1 MNLLELG
8 NTVKRLRKERGLTQE
23 MLAKQANI
31 SRATLSKLE
40 NGHIAQISIVTLND
54 ILNHLG
60 YELDVK
66 AINPFISQAGAV
78 DMYLSD

>member
-8 NTVKRLRKERGLTQE
+8 DTVKKLRKERGITQE
-23 MLAKQANI
+23 MLAKKANI

-40 NGHIAQISIVTLND
+40 NGNIAQVSIVTLND

-60 YELDVK
+60 YELDMKVL
-66 AINPFISQAGAV
+66 NPFAG
-78 DMYLSD
+78 

>member
-1 MNLLELG
+1 
-8 NTVKRLRKERGLTQE
+8 
-23 MLAKQANI
+23 MLAQKADI

-66 AINPFISQAGAV
+66 ILNPFMGKIPI
-78 DMYLSD
+78 

>member
-8 NTVKRLRKERGLTQE
+8 DTVKKLRKERGLTQE
-23 MLAKQANI
+23 MLAKKANI

-40 NGHIAQISIVTLND
+40 NGNIAQVSIVTLNN

-66 AINPFISQAGAV
+66 VLNPFMV
-78 DMYLSD
+78 

>member
-8 NTVKRLRKERGLTQE
+8 NNVKKLRKEKHITQE
-23 MLAKQANI
+23 QLANMSNI

-40 NGHIAQISIVTLND
+40 NGNIAQVSIVVLND

-60 YELDVK
+60 YELDIK
-66 AINPFISQAGAV
+66 AVNPFESV
-78 DMYLSD
+78 YSPS

>member
-8 NTVKRLRKERGLTQE
+8 ETVKKLRKERNMTQE
-23 MLAKQANI
+23 ALAKKVGI

-40 NGHIAQISIVTLND
+40 NGQIAQISVVTLND

-60 YELDVK
+60 YELDIK
-66 AINPFISQAGAV
+66 AMNPFESV
-78 DMYLSD
+78 

>member
-23 MLAKQANI
+23 MLAQQANI

-66 AINPFISQAGAV
+66 ALNPFES
-78 DMYLSD
+78 DM

>member
-8 NTVKRLRKERGLTQE
+8 DTVKKLRKERGLTQE
-23 MLAKQANI
+23 TLAKKAGI

-40 NGHIAQISIVTLND
+40 NGYIAQVSIVTLND

-60 YELDVK
+60 YELDMKVL
-66 AINPFISQAGAV
+66 NPFAV
-78 DMYLSD
+78 GS

>member
-8 NTVKRLRKERGLTQE
+8 SNVRKLRKERGLTQE
-23 MLAKQANI
+23 ALAKKANI

-40 NGHIAQISIVTLND
+40 NGYIAQVSIVTLND

-60 YELDVK
+60 YELDMK
-66 AINPFISQAGAV
+66 ALNPFMQ
-78 DMYLSD
+78 

>member
-8 NTVKRLRKERGLTQE
+8 NTVQKLRKERGITQE
-23 MLAKQANI
+23 MLAQKANI

-40 NGHIAQISIVTLND
+40 NGNIAQVSIVTLND

-60 YELDVK
+60 YELDMKVL
-66 AINPFISQAGAV
+66 NPFMG
-78 DMYLSD
+78 

>member
-8 NTVKRLRKERGLTQE
+8 STVKKLRKERGLTQE
-23 MLAKQANI
+23 MLAKKVDI

-40 NGHIAQISIVTLND
+40 NGHIAQVSIVTLND

-66 AINPFISQAGAV
+66 VLNPFVS
-78 DMYLSD
+78 

>member
-1 MNLLELG
+1 MNILDIGE
-8 NTVKRLRKERGLTQE
+8 TVRRLRKERGMTQQD
-23 MLAKQANI
+23 LAQKAHI

-60 YELDVK
+60 HELD
-66 AINPFISQAGAV
+66 IRPSNPFAQ
-78 DMYLSD
+78 D

>member
-8 NTVKRLRKERGLTQE
+8 DRVKTLRKERGVTQE
-23 MLAKQANI
+23 SLAKKAGI

-40 NGHIAQISIVTLND
+40 NGNIAQVSIVTLND

-60 YELDVK
+60 YELK
-66 AINPFISQAGAV
+66 F
-78 DMYLSD
+78 YLW

>member
-8 NTVKRLRKERGLTQE
+8 DNIKKLRKERNITQE
-23 MLAKQANI
+23 QLATMANI

-40 NGHIAQISIVTLND
+40 NGNIAQVSIVTLND

-60 YELDVK
+60 YELDIKV
-66 AINPFISQAGAV
+66 INPFMS
-78 DMYLSD
+78 

>member
-8 NTVKRLRKERGLTQE
+8 ESVKKLRKERGMTQE
-23 MLAKQANI
+23 LLAKKAHM

-40 NGHIAQISIVTLND
+40 NGNIAQVSIVTLND

-60 YELDVK
+60 YEL
-66 AINPFISQAGAV
+66 AIEPSNPFAS
-78 DMYLSD
+78 

>member
-1 MNLLELG
+1 VNLLELG
-8 NTVKRLRKERGLTQE
+8 NAVKALRKERGLTQE
-23 MLAKQANI
+23 MLAKKADI

-60 YELDVK
+60 HELDVK
-66 AINPFISQAGAV
+66 ASNPFMG
-78 DMYLSD
+78 

>member
-8 NTVKRLRKERGLTQE
+8 SSVKKLRKEKSITQE
-23 MLAKQANI
+23 QLATMAGI

-40 NGHIAQISIVTLND
+40 NGHIAQVSIVTLND

-60 YELDVK
+60 YELDIK
-66 AINPFISQAGAV
+66 ASNPFMS
-78 DMYLSD
+78 S

>member
-8 NTVKRLRKERGLTQE
+8 ETIKKLRKEKNITQE
-23 MLAKQANI
+23 DLAKKANI

-40 NGHIAQISIVTLND
+40 NGNIANVSIVTLND

-60 YELDVK
+60 YELDIK
-66 AINPFISQAGAV
+66 ASNPFQ
-78 DMYLSD
+78 L